1 VSAEATWLTS
11 IGAVV
16 FACATGV
23 AAYLTGRRTNSGTI
37 HTSEPGQLWAE
48 NDALRKDMR
57 LEIEAVRAE
66 NAALR
71 AEVQSAR
78 QEVQAARAE
87 TEQYRQEVFKAHQ
100 ALLRTENELADAL
113 RARGDGDD

>member
-1 VSAEATWLTS
+1 MSAEATWLTS
-11 IGAVV
+11 IGAII
-16 FACATGV
+16 FATAAGI
-23 AAYLTGRRTNSGTI
+23 AAYFTGRRTNSGTI

-71 AEVQSAR
+71 AEIQEAR
-78 QEVQAARAE
+78 NEVQAARAE
-87 TEQYRQEVFKAHQ
+87 TEGYRQEVYKARQ
-100 ALLRTENELADAL
+100 ELQRVEAALEDAI
-113 RARGDGDD
+113 RGDR